1 MKVHKI
7 AAGAVFGGAV
17 LAAMLGAGAAQ
28 ADSSSGNGG
37 VATGSN
43 PSDRDNMGFGVVNHM
58 KGDANHGGF
67 NGDANGVGGYR
78 SGPDQNP
85 SSFAGTNRVLNKT
98 TGSPIITDYQAADR
112 AVAGTT
118 LAPGQAK

>member
-28 ADSSSGNGG
+28 ADSSNGNGG

-43 PSDRDNMGFGVVNHM
+43 PSDSDKMGFGVVNHM
-58 KGDANHGGF
+58 KGDANHDGF
-67 NGDANGVGGYR
+67 NGTVNGVGQIR
-78 SGPDQNP
+78 RDENP
-85 SSFAGTNRVLNKT
+85 SSFAGTNRVLTKA
-98 TGSPIITDYQAADR
+98 PIIDAYQAADR
-112 AVAGTT
+112 AKAGTD